1 MFKDRD
7 AATVRSEGLVCA
19 ETAERDSLVPRRP
32 ATEEAGAKASAPHA
46 SAATSRGLHML
57 ACCSSLYLYSG
68 VTSGAYKRGTCADVA
83 DNKEGHADFD
93 PRGYNSYDQLDA
105 FGVADKKTLSIF

>member
-32 ATEEAGAKASAPHA
+32 ATEEAGTKASAPDA
-46 SAATSRGLHML
+46 SAATSRGLHMVAMRFFCL
-57 ACCSSLYLYSG
+57 PPFHSG
-68 VTSGAYKRGTCADVA
+68 VTSGAYKRDV
-83 DNKEGHADFD
+83 
-93 PRGYNSYDQLDA
+93 RRRC
-105 FGVADKKTLSIF
+105 